1 MQTVYDLV
9 RLSAAR
15 APGHVALVDDRTDRR
30 LTYAALID
38 EVDAVAAGFAAR
50 GIGAGQLV
58 ATVLPNL
65 YEHVIVLLALTRLNA
80 VPALINPR
88 LKPED
93 AADLI
98 VAGDMSAAVTLADD
112 AMIAAARGALADGA
126 VVLSVGAAQDAAEN
140 AEDFTACRGDAAALA
155 PYTAPPPEQ
164 TAFVFYTSGTTG
176 LPKGVE
182 ISHGATD
189 GRVLYISMQCGLVHG
204 THNRALGLMP
214 IFHVV
219 GFYSVLMGMLGFNGT
234 YYVCSAFDP
243 AAAVESIAENR
254 ITYLYG
260 APPHFHGLMAAPGFA
275 SEKVSSVD
283 LVVYAGAPMPGPLLD
298 RVSEAFPTRIVNI
311 YGTTEVM
318 NALYMPN
325 PAGKPHRYRPGF
337 YSNVRIGRIG
347 GLVHDIADVGEEG
360 ELLVDA
366 SADATFSRY
375 LNNPS
380 ATAEKLQDGWYRTG
394 DIGARLPDGDV
405 ELRGRVDDMI
415 LSGAENVHPEEVEA
429 VLLRHP
435 DVAEVA
441 VIGVPDDQWGE
452 RVVACIR
459 RADQDANADA
469 LDAYCRDGT
478 LANYKRPRDYVFVDV
493 LPRNAANKV
502 LRRELREIAVSALA
516 GENDV

>member
-1 MQTVYDLV
+1 MQTVYELV

-15 APGHVALVDDRTDRR
+15 TPGHLALVDDRSDRW
-30 LTYAALID
+30 LTYEALIS
-38 EVDAVAAGFAAR
+38 EVDAVAAGLSAR
-50 GIGAGQLV
+50 GIGDGQLV

-65 YEHVIVLLALTRLNA
+65 YEHVLVLLALTRLNA
-80 VPALINPR
+80 IPALINPR

-98 VAGDMSAAVTLADD
+98 VAGNMSAAVTLADD
-112 AMIAAARGALADGA
+112 AMIAAVRGALPDGA
-126 VVLSVGAAQDAAEN
+126 MVLAVGAGADAAGN
-140 AEDFTACRGDAAALA
+140 AEDFAACRADAAALA
-155 PYTAPPPEQ
+155 PYAAPPPDQ

-204 THNRALGLMP
+204 AHNRTLGLMP

-219 GFYSVLMGMLGFNGT
+219 GFYSVLIGMLGFNGT

-243 AAAVESIAENR
+243 AAALQSIAENR

-260 APPHFHGLMAAPGFA
+260 APPHFHGLLAAPGFA
-275 SEKVSSVD
+275 PEKVSTVD

-298 RVSEAFPTRIVNI
+298 RVSDAFPTRIVNI

-318 NALYMPN
+318 NALYLPN
-325 PAGKPHRYRPGF
+325 PKGKPHVYRPGF

-347 GLVHDIADVGEEG
+347 GSVHDIADVGEEG

-375 LNNPS
+375 LNNPA
-380 ATAEKLQDGWYRTG
+380 ATGEKLRDGWYRTG
-394 DIGARLPDGDV
+394 DIGALLPDGDI
-405 ELRGRVDDMI
+405 ELRGRMDDMI

-429 VLLRHP
+429 VLMRHP
-435 DVAEVA
+435 GVAEVA
-441 VIGVPDDQWGE
+441 VIGVPDEQWGE
-452 RVVACIR
+452 RVVACVRPAERDIVS
-459 RADQDANADA
+459 DA
-469 LDAYCRDGT
+469 LDAHCRDST
-478 LANYKRPRDYVFVDV
+478 LANYKRPRDYVFVEA

-502 LRRELREIAVSALA
+502 LRRELRQIAVSALA
-516 GENDV
+516 AENGT